1 MARPFLSVENLSV
14 QFPTPDG
21 LVRATHVDADN
32 LCRACFDG
40 VYPVPVPVSARA
52 VLADATHTDP
62 NQEQQ

>member
-1 MARPFLSVENLSV
+1 GYVSL
-14 QFPTPDG
+14 DG